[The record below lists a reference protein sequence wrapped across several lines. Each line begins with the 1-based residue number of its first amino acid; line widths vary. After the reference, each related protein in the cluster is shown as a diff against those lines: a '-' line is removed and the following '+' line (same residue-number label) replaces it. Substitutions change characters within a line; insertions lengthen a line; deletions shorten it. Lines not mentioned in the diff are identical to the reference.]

1 MFRQFLSRLSPP
13 HQLIASFAAIIFIGA
28 ALLMLPVST
37 TKGSIHPID
46 ALFTATSA
54 VCVTGLTVLDTGKD
68 FTLFGQMVILGLI
81 QCGGIGIITFS
92 LFFMAILGKALP
104 YYGRK
109 TAEETFSYK
118 GGEDFYAILKA
129 VIIFTFSI
137 EIVGALLL
145 SIRFIPLYSAA
156 KGSYYAVFHSI
167 SAFCNAGF
175 STFSNNLMDFKSDY
189 LVNLVITGMIITGG
203 LGFVVLHELRAGAFS
218 RMARISL
225 HSRLVLMVTG
235 VLLIGGMLLFMLL
248 EWNNTLEGLPTQTKV
263 LASWFQS
270 VTPRTAGFNTL
281 DYGMMT
287 DATLFLTI
295 LLMFVGAS
303 PGSTGGGIKTSTI
316 GVFIALAIS
325 RYRGREEV
333 SLFNR
338 AIPKDVVF
346 KAFSVG
352 LISGVLVVT
361 FVIFILGTELGAT
374 PHSETRGVFV
384 NLLFEAMS
392 AFGTVGLSTGITPK
406 LSYPSKFL
414 LILLMFAGRLGPLT
428 IAIAFTKREVK
439 GQFRHPEENVIIG

>member
-1 MFRQFLSRLSPP
+1 
-13 HQLIASFAAIIFIGA
+13 LILSFASVILFGA
-28 ALLMLPVST
+28 ALLMLPFST
-37 TKGSIHPID
+37 TKGLIHPID

-54 VCVTGLTVLDTGKD
+54 VCVTGLVVLDTGRD
-68 FTLFGQMVILGLI
+68 FTLFGQLVILGLI

-92 LFFMAILGKALP
+92 LFFMVILRRTLP
-104 YYGRK
+104 YFGRK

-118 GGEDFYAILKA
+118 AGEDFYAILKA
-129 VIIFTFSI
+129 VIVFTLTI
-137 EIVGALLL
+137 EIMGALLL
-145 SIRFIPLYSAA
+145 SIRFIPLYSVV
-156 KGSYYAVFHSI
+156 KGSYFSIFHSI

-175 STFSNNLMDFKSDY
+175 SIFSNNLMDFKGDY
-189 LVNLVITGMIITGG
+189 LVNFAITGLIITGG
-203 LGFVVLHELRAGAFS
+203 LGFIVLHELKAGAFS
-218 RMARISL
+218 RTARISL

-235 VLLIGGMLLFMLL
+235 MLLAGGMVMFMLL
-248 EWNNTLEGLPTQTKV
+248 EWNNALAGLPLQTRL

-287 DATLFLTI
+287 DATLFFTI

-303 PGSTGGGIKTSTI
+303 PGSTGGGIKTSTV

-325 RYRGREEV
+325 RYKGREDI

-338 AIPKDVVF
+338 AVPKDVVF

-352 LISGVLVVT
+352 LLSGLLVVT
-361 FVIFILGTELGAT
+361 FATFILAVELGAT
-374 PHSETRGVFV
+374 PHPETRGTFV

-406 LSYPSKFL
+406 LSYPTKFL

-428 IAIAFTKREVK
+428 IAIAFAKKEVK

>member
-1 MFRQFLSRLSPP
+1 MFRQLLSKLSPP
-13 HQLIASFAAIIFIGA
+13 HQLMASFAAIILIGA
-28 ALLMLPVST
+28 LLLMLPIAT
-37 TKGSIHPID
+37 TKGYIHPID
-46 ALFTATSA
+46 ALFTSTSA

-68 FTLFGQMVILGLI
+68 FSLFGQIVILSLI

-109 TAEETFSYK
+109 TAEETFSQK
-118 GGEDFYAILKA
+118 GGEGFYPLLKA
-129 VIIFTFSI
+129 VIIFTATI
-137 EIVGALLL
+137 ELIGALLL
-145 SIRFIPLYSAA
+145 TIRFASSFSVLT
-156 KGSYYAVFHSI
+156 GSYYAIFHSI

-175 STFSNNLMDFKSDY
+175 SIFSNNLMDYKGDI
-189 LVNLVITGMIITGG
+189 LVNLVITVLIIAGG
-203 LGFVVLHELRAGAFS
+203 LGFVVLHELKAGIFS

-235 VLLIGGMLLFMLL
+235 VLLVGGMLIFMLL
-248 EWNNTLEGLPTQTKV
+248 EWNNTLEGLPMQTKI

-281 DYGMMT
+281 DYGIMT
-287 DATLFLTI
+287 DATLFFTI
-295 LLMFVGAS
+295 LLMFIGAS

-316 GVFIALAIS
+316 GVFMALAIS
-325 RYRGREEV
+325 RYRGREDV

-361 FVIFILGTELGAT
+361 FVIFILGTELGAA
-374 PHSETRGVFV
+374 PHPETRGIFV
-384 NLLFEAMS
+384 NLLFEAVS

-406 LSYPSKFL
+406 LSYSTKFL

-428 IAIAFTKREVK
+428 IAIAFAKREVK
-439 GQFRHPEENVIIG
+439 GTYRHPEENVIIG